1 MVLELIYPQLFR
13 QEVRID
19 QNASEVPFDNTG
31 TGLAAADTQA
41 AIEELASGGL
51 VDTDHQNLSLSGTL
65 LEITDGTG
73 VDLSA
78 IIPPGGTDDQNA
90 AEVSYDNVASGL
102 AATDAQAAI
111 DELATSGVVDTDQS
125 SIDSHG

>member
-1 MVLELIYPQLFR
+1 MKNWPQADWWIL
-13 QEVRID
+13 ID

-31 TGLAAADTQA
+31 TGLAAGDTQA

-51 VDTDHQNLSLSGTL
+51 VDTDHQNLSLTGTL

-78 IIPPGGTDDQNA
+78 IIPPGGTDRS
-90 AEVSYDNVASGL
+90 ECLRGSF
-102 AATDAQAAI
+102 
-111 DELATSGVVDTDQS
+111 
-125 SIDSHG
+125 